1 MKQVGV
7 IESVC
12 QFIGEI
18 EILIILKSSDS
29 VLSYSISGGLSGNLL
44 SGREMKKFF
53 WSGEMQFIS

>member
-29 VLSYSISGGLSGNLL
+29 VLSYSISGGLSGTLL
-44 SGREMKKFF
+44 SGREMKTFF
-53 WSGEMQFIS
+53 WSGELLIS